1 METVNTMV
9 SQVRAHLH
17 EMVLLT
23 YGASITTSINLIKMI
38 PHMLSQMSIFQTL
51 LDLMINT
58 VA

>member
-1 METVNTMV
+1 MV